1 MRRFA
6 YFVAGALTISLIFLG
21 HGCGKKTT
29 EPDEVTAAEE
39 VALGNAAMETELY
52 DLILTELDEVERPE
66 DLDFSGPNAH
76 YKKALQLDPN
86 NLDANFGAGLTEIL
100 MVTLDNS
107 VNSVFD
113 EWDAYID
120 TGSLFAPKSA
130 IHPEKNFARG
140 IVKRGFPT
148 GKKDFL
154 LPSNFLLSSI
164 SRIFYT
170 ALTDPPQIHE
180 IQDLIDDVLL
190 PKVDYALERLKK
202 VTSDP
207 GYSFIITPK
216 MQGDL
221 EEDALELDLTEIYLI
236 ITGLDLLKSLC
247 SMAIA
252 YDFDFP
258 SYDSAG
264 LAQVIPQDSDFL
276 SLRSGG
282 GSKLASAKIAFL
294 DACDDLENAIDFLRD
309 ETDPQNNDIIKIDPD
324 GVADEDLDSILA
336 YIPRVRNTLLAS
348 ENVTADFNGDGID
361 QTVAFS
367 AKAFFDNPISNL
379 KRDLLPGYTTKV
391 EKDSS
396 GWWWDKEYFWVAVI
410 IWDANSFDQWFFP
423 NPTVNGILPEI
434 TTDLMFKQTFG
445 IDAGD
450 WKKEVR
456 FEILEDF

>member
-1 MRRFA
+1 MRRSA

-39 VALGNAAMETELY
+39 VALGNAALETELY
-52 DLILTELDEVERPE
+52 ELISTELEGVERPD

-107 VNSVFD
+107 VNAVFD

-120 TGSLFAPKSA
+120 TGSFFAPKSA

-180 IQDLIDDVLL
+180 IQNLIDDVLL
-190 PKVDYALERLKK
+190 PRVDYALERLRK
-202 VTSDP
+202 VASDP
-207 GYSFIITPK
+207 DYTFIITPK
-216 MQGDL
+216 MQGDVD
-221 EEDALELDLTEIYLI
+221 EDPLELDMTEIYLI

-252 YDFDFP
+252 YNFDFP

-282 GSKLASAKIAFL
+282 DSKLASAKSAFL
-294 DACDDLENAIDFLRD
+294 DACDNLENAINFLRS
-309 ETDPQNNDIIKIDPD
+309 ETDDQNDDIIKIDPD
-324 GVADEDLDSILA
+324 GVANEDLDSILA
-336 YIPRVRNTLLAS
+336 YIPRVKNTLLSS
-348 ENVTADFNGDGID
+348 ENITADFDGDGTD
-361 QTVAFS
+361 ETVAFS
-367 AKAFFDNPISNL
+367 VGAFFDNPISNL
-379 KRDLLPGYTTKV
+379 KQDLLPGYTTRV
-391 EKDSS
+391 ERDSS

-410 IWDANSFDQWFFP
+410 IWEADSFDQWVFTNYTF
-423 NPTVNGILPEI
+423 NGILPEI
-434 TTDLMFKQTFG
+434 TTDAEFKQTFG
-445 IDAGD
+445 IDPGD
-450 WKKEVR
+450 WEKEIR
-456 FEILEDF
+456 LEIF